1 MADAPGDGPQ
11 PLPEQ
16 LIYMLLRLE
25 DNALL
30 VGALASFAAV
40 AVAMY
45 FTRNLDWY
53 GSLPERAAQP
63 GNGK

>member
-1 MADAPGDGPQ
+1 
-11 PLPEQ
+11 
-16 LIYMLLRLE
+16 
-25 DNALL
+25 

-53 GSLPERAAQP
+53 GSLPERSAQP
-63 GNGK
+63 TGTGNVE